1 MPQTSDPL
9 TFLLQE
15 RDIKQD
21 SKEYSY
27 REIAGYTESWP
38 VCPVPAERGSYAES
52 SDAPL
57 VQEKPRPIVLLIP
70 QDIRCDGLLCP
81 IPPIESQL
89 TNPELSSAIL
99 QEFLPIAPYIEPLI
113 RDTANGTSVGGVLMG
128 FLVPE
133 LIAYLLEFCYGRWS
147 GRKKPEKDRDEGPA
161 GRESEGPQSPAPTH
175 DNMEEEAGLSSR
187 RSQKREEPR
196 SAKMRKKRRQSEA
209 HEPRGSHSE
218 KRPQKTKSNGTMTGE
233 EEKEFKQLLQQFLCQ
248 CLQGEF

>member
-1 MPQTSDPL
+1 MPGSDVQIQCTTGIWTHKPGQESVSDY
-9 TFLLQE
+9 FLLQ
-15 RDIKQD
+15 
-21 SKEYSY
+21 
-27 REIAGYTESWP
+27 
-38 VCPVPAERGSYAES
+38 
-52 SDAPL
+52 
-57 VQEKPRPIVLLIP
+57 
-70 QDIRCDGLLCP
+70 GLLCP

-187 RSQKREEPR
+187 KSQKREEPR
-196 SAKMRKKRRQSEA
+196 SAKMRKKWRQSEA

-218 KRPQKTKSNGTMTGE
+218 KSPQKTKSNGTMTGE